1 MDVYEQIQ
9 SGNPLGVQNNR
20 PLKLDTPAGK
30 DVLMPLRAV
39 GHSRI
44 GRGYAFTVDMV
55 STSRKLELK
64 QLIAQPVT
72 LWMRQN
78 DKTYKPHHGYVH
90 TVRRLG
96 MDGGLVHT
104 QLEFASWL
112 HFLRFRKDAR
122 IWQGKTVIDI
132 LTDVFNAHPQ
142 ARGRFKFKLF
152 GELRDPLPQRSF
164 CMQYEDDWNFVHRLL
179 ESEGLWF
186 YFEQSPDG
194 QSHTMI
200 ITDYNYYCDELQPG
214 QIDFSRAQM
223 DAEVEGFSHWSGTRR
238 LQSTRYTGVTGD
250 YKSPGSSNARSKDTL
265 PNQGDLPQQTEVY
278 EYTGKYTWPDYK
290 LGDHLATL
298 RMEEM
303 ESRAK
308 RFHGAGSIRRMDA
321 GRYFEL
327 RNHPDHQND
336 GQQEREFLAID
347 VRWFIANNLS
357 TGNTRPLPGSL
368 ETEVADARAD
378 YLGDQLGAEK
388 TGSAK
393 LSASASGG
401 SAGFFLTLVEAQR
414 MSVPYRSPFEHRKPQ
429 MRIQTATV
437 TGPAGSEVYTDSL
450 NRIKGKFEWDRL
462 NSGDENASC
471 WLRVAMSDT
480 GGSYGGVHVPRV
492 GEEILVDWVDGDCD
506 RPIVTGRVYNGSKTP
521 NWHSNGLL
529 SGYRSKEHS
538 GDGYNQLVM
547 DDATGQSRT
556 QLYSSTADTGLHLG
570 YQVAHEG
577 NTRGQ
582 YLGSGFDLK
591 SRAYGAIRATQ
602 GLFVS
607 TYATSGIQ
615 PYDTTQV
622 RTQLTSVKTLVERM
636 SSASSANQAES
647 LDGAKSAAGSL
658 VDATQHT
665 DSGAIG
671 GGGGSTAG
679 GGTGDAAGFSRPV
692 IVIGSP
698 ESVAVSSQQTA
709 QLSGSTHVN
718 IVSGENTHVVAGQSL
733 LASVAEKISIF
744 VQNAGMKLFAAKGPV
759 QIQAQ
764 SDAMTLKSAQDLTI
778 TSTEGKI
785 VISASKE
792 IWIGA
797 GGSYIKLGEN
807 MIEHGTPG
815 DLTFKSQAFNK
826 VGPAMMRVND
836 TLKSTAPGCSW
847 KSASA
852 SADSASAL
860 TLD

>member
-30 DVLMPLRAV
+30 DVLVPLRAV

-44 GRGYAFTVDMV
+44 GRGYSFTVDMV

-265 PNQGDLPQQTEVY
+265 PNQGDLPQQAEVY

-290 LGDHLATL
+290 RGDHLATL

-529 SGYRSKEHS
+529 SGFKSKEYGGS
-538 GDGYNQLVM
+538 GYNQLVM
-547 DDATGQSRT
+547 DDSTGQSRM
-556 QLYSSTADTGLHLG
+556 QLYSSTADTALHLG
-570 YQVAHEG
+570 YLITHTN
-577 NTRGQ
+577 NTRGAFQ
-582 YLGSGFDLK
+582 GAGFDLNT
-591 SRAYGAIRATQ
+591 RAYGTVRASQ
-602 GLFVS
+602 GMYV
-607 TYATSGIQ
+607 TTHQTTIQ
-615 PYDTTQV
+615 PMDASDASA
-622 RTQLTSVKTLVERM
+622 QLSNAEATVSSLSDASV
-636 SSASSANQAES
+636 SAQAES
-647 LDGAKSAAGSL
+647 LADSHTALAKFNAT
-658 VDATQHT
+658 TQHSVSNNSAT
-665 DSGAIG
+665 
-671 GGGGSTAG
+671 GGSTAG
-679 GGTGDAAGFSRPV
+679 GGTGSASQFKEPILLMASPKD
-692 IVIGSP
+692 IGLSTK
-698 ESVAVSSQQTA
+698 ASSHVTA
-709 QLSGSTHVN
+709 DDGINL
-718 IVSGENTHVVAGQSL
+718 VSGGDTA
-733 LASVAEKISIF
+733 LASGKSFIAGVKEKISLF
-744 VQNAGMKLFAAKGPV
+744 AYNAGIKIFAAKGPV
-759 QIQAQ
+759 ALQAQ
-764 SDAMTLKSAQDLTI
+764 SDNIEITAQKVLKLLSTTSNIDIAAKRDVLLTSGNAYI
-778 TSTEGKI
+778 RIADGNIQIHAPGTIDIK
-785 VISASKE
+785 
-792 IWIGA
+792 
-797 GGSYIKLGEN
+797 GS
-807 MIEHGTPG
+807 EH
-815 DLTFKSQAFNK
+815 AFN
-826 VGPAMMRVND
+826 GPASQPYP
-836 TLKSTAPGCSW
+836 LPQLPGSICVECLLRAARAKMPFAVS
-847 KSASA
+847 S
-852 SADSASAL
+852 
-860 TLD
+860 

>member
-1 MDVYEQIQ
+1 MDAYEQIQ
-9 SGNPLGVQNNR
+9 SSNPRGVQNNR

-44 GRGYAFTVDMV
+44 GRGYSFTVDMV

-72 LWMRQN
+72 LWIRQN

-265 PNQGDLPQQTEVY
+265 PNQGDLPQQNEVY

-290 LGDHLATL
+290 RGDHLATL

-393 LSASASGG
+393 LSASARGG

-529 SGYRSKEHS
+529 SGYRSKEYGGS
-538 GDGYNQLVM
+538 GYSQMVL
-547 DDATGQSRT
+547 DDSTSQPRM
-556 QLYSSTADTGLHLG
+556 QLYSSSANSQLHLG
-570 YQVAHEG
+570 YLVAHNG
-577 NTRGQ
+577 NTRGA

-591 SRAYGAIRATQ
+591 SDAYGAIRAGQ
-602 GLFVS
+602 GLYVS
-607 TYATSGIQ
+607 THPANAAQPMNVTAASEQLASAESVTELASQASTS
-615 PYDTTQV
+615 
-622 RTQLTSVKTLVERM
+622 
-636 SSASSANQAES
+636 NQAES
-647 LDGAKSAAGSL
+647 LQDGLDALKKL
-658 VDATQHT
+658 TDATQYNVAGN
-665 DSGAIG
+665 SGGVG
-671 GGGGSTAG
+671 GNTGG
-679 GGTGDAAGFSRPV
+679 GGTGNANGFSTP
-692 IVIGSP
+692 IMLIASP
-698 ESVAVSSQQTA
+698 AGAGLSTQDSAHITANQQ
-709 QLSGSTHVN
+709 VN
-718 IVSGENTHVVAGQSL
+718 IVSGKSTNVAAGKSL
-733 LASVAEKISIF
+733 IASVMEKISLF
-744 VQNAGMKLFAAKGPV
+744 AQNAGIKLFASKGKV
-759 QIQAQ
+759 EIQAQ
-764 SDAMTLKSAQDLTI
+764 SDEMKLAALNDVTI
-778 TSTEGKI
+778 TSSSGKV
-785 VISASKE
+785 VISADKE

-797 GGSYIKLGEN
+797 GGSYIKITSELIEN
-807 MIEHGTPG
+807 GTSG
-815 DLTFKSQAFNK
+815 QILEKGASWSKQGASS
-826 VGPAMMRVND
+826 MRLPTPITSV
-836 TLKSTAPGCSW
+836 TKGCSW
-847 KSASA
+847 KTATASANSAS
-852 SADSASAL
+852 SVPL
-860 TLD
+860 E